1 MATLAKFLFF
11 LFGMSIRVQL
21 IAALYGF
28 IDLWYT
34 IRTTYFTVVQR
45 ILIWSVIS
53 VATFWILP
61 DFLRPSF
68 LWGMIG
74 YVFLYVIIYKFY
86 HLLFARNTKSL
97 LTK

>member
-1 MATLAKFLFF
+1 MAILAKIIFF
-11 LFGMSIRVQL
+11 LFGMSICVQL

-34 IRTTYFTVVQR
+34 IRTEYFKVVQR
-45 ILIWSVIS
+45 ILIWILVS
-53 VATFWILP
+53 VAAFWLLP

-74 YVFLYVIIYKFY
+74 YVFLYVIIYGFY

-97 LTK
+97 QIK